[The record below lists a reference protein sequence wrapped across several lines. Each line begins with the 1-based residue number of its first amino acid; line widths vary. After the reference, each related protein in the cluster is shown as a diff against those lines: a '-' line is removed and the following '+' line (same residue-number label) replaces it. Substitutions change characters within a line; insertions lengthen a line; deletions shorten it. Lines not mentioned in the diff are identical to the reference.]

1 MHAVGEFGTSVLWH
15 IACQSRPCRPVSRRR
30 GIKRAGELVH
40 KVRICIEILH
50 RMKNPA
56 ILTQQRD
63 ELRFVP
69 ASDER
74 FGGTSGQIIQPFPN
88 RTPGRGDT
96 WVKA

>member
-1 MHAVGEFGTSVLWH
+1 MQAVGELGASVLWH
-15 IACQSRPCRPVSRRR
+15 IACQSRPCGPVSRIG

-40 KVRICIEILH
+40 KVRMCIEILH
-50 RMKNPA
+50 RMENPA
-56 ILTQQRD
+56 ILTQQGY

-69 ASDER
+69 ASGER